1 MKKKMNP
8 AVLAI
13 LAIVAVGI
21 GELRRRRENKNTK
34 VREQA

>member
-8 AVLAI
+8 AILAV

-21 GELRRRRENKNTK
+21 GALKRRRKNKKMK
-34 VREQA
+34 VSEQA

>member
-8 AVLAI
+8 AVLAV

-21 GELRRRRENKNTK
+21 GALRRSREYKKTK
-34 VREQA
+34 VMEQA

>member
-8 AVLAI
+8 AILAV

-21 GELRRRRENKNTK
+21 GALKRRRKNKKMK
-34 VREQA
+34 VSGQA